1 MPVALLTVPCRATGS
16 APKVLLTI
24 TVKGSSSQRWAGSEE
39 EGVGR
44 RASTALLALL
54 LSFTPLHDQ
63 LSEYIAE
70 TDYRACPI
78 ECGER
83 GWAGKDALGECW
95 KEAPCTHS
103 SHPAS
108 P

>member
-24 TVKGSSSQRWAGSEE
+24 TAKGSSSQPWAESEE

-44 RASTALLALL
+44 RVSTALLALL
-54 LSFTPLHDQ
+54 PSFTPLHNQ
-63 LSEYIAE
+63 LSEYIAGI
-70 TDYRACPI
+70 DYRTCPI
-78 ECGER
+78 ECGEL

-95 KEAPCTHS
+95 KEAPCIYS
-103 SHPAS
+103 SHSAS
-108 P
+108 A